1 MSIKIDLLIH
11 DALVFD
17 GDLAGPVRASVGI
30 ASDEIVYV
38 GDADL
43 RGIAGRV
50 IEAGGLALAPGFI
63 DTHAHSDFTLL
74 SDPRAA
80 GKLSQGVTTEV
91 NGNCGMSAGPLIDR
105 ALERREEDL
114 RELGIPERWSTLD
127 EYFRLLE
134 QRGSG
139 VNTANLVGHGNLRG
153 SVVGYDD
160 KRPSPE
166 ELAAMQGLLSDA
178 VSSGAI
184 GLSTGLIYPP
194 GIYSDTAELTA
205 LGRILNEKDLIY
217 TSHMR
222 SEGTR
227 LEEAVDEVIRIGR
240 EARIKVHISH
250 IKTAGELN
258 WHKADAVI
266 SKLQQVRKDGLRL
279 TCDRYPYIASS
290 TDLDSILPSWVF
302 AGGNDEELRRL
313 GDPGTRRRIEEE
325 LSGQVNRPGYWGK
338 IIVSSI
344 SSEKNRWME
353 GMTIEEIS
361 GRFSVTGF
369 EAFFRI
375 IIEERLRAGAIF
387 QSMHEDNLK
396 KFLSQP
402 FCMIGSD
409 SSARCFDGP
418 TAQGKP
424 RPRTFGTFPR
434 LFGKYVREEGVFSLT
449 EAVYK
454 STMLAAETFG
464 LKKRG
469 RIREGYYADLVVF
482 DPETIAGRATFGEPF
497 HQAAGIHSVFVNGLE
512 AMSEGRLTGR
522 LGGRVL
528 RHGGAVS

>member
-1 MSIKIDLLIH
+1 MGRKIDLLIH
-11 DALVFD
+11 NALVFD
-17 GDLAGPVRASVGI
+17 GRPSSAVSASVGI
-30 ASDEIVYV
+30 ADDEIVFV

-43 RGIAGRV
+43 RGDAGRV

-74 SDPRAA
+74 ADPRTA

-91 NGNCGMSAGPLIDR
+91 NGNCGMSAGPLIGK

-114 RELGIPERWSTLD
+114 RELGIRERWSTLD
-127 EYFRLLE
+127 EYFELVE
-134 QRGSG
+134 QRGTG

-153 SVVGYDD
+153 AVVGYDD
-160 KRPSPE
+160 KKPSPG

-178 VSSGAI
+178 VASGAI

-194 GIYSDTAELTA
+194 GTYSDTSELAA
-205 LGRILNEKDLIY
+205 LGRVLHERDLIY

-227 LEEAVDEVIRIGR
+227 LLEAVDEVIRIGR
-240 EARIKVHISH
+240 EAGIKVHISH

-266 SKLQQVRKDGLRL
+266 TLLQQVRSEGLRL

-302 AGGNDEELRRL
+302 AGGNDDELRRL
-313 GDPGTRRRIEEE
+313 NDPSARRRIEEE
-325 LSGQVNRPGYWGK
+325 IREQVSRPGYWSK
-338 IIVSSI
+338 IMVSGVG
-344 SSEKNRWME
+344 SEKNRWME
-353 GMTIEEIS
+353 GMTVEAIG
-361 GRFSVTGF
+361 GRLAMDGLD
-369 EAFFRI
+369 AFFRI
-375 IIEERLRAGAIF
+375 IIEERLRVGAIF
-387 QSMHEDNLK
+387 QSMHEGNLK

-424 RPRTFGTFPR
+424 HPRTYGTFPR
-434 LFGKYVREEGVFSLT
+434 LFGKYVREERLLSLS

-454 STMLAAETFG
+454 STLLAAETFG
-464 LKKRG
+464 LKRRG
-469 RIREGYYADLVVF
+469 VIREGCFADLVLF
-482 DPETIAGRATFGEPF
+482 DPETIADRATFGNPF
-497 HQAAGIHSVFVNGLE
+497 QRAEGIHSVFVNGVE
-512 AMSEGRLTGR
+512 AMTEGRLTNR
-522 LGGRVL
+522 PGGRVL
-528 RHGGAVS
+528 RHGGSAS